1 MKEATRESVECEKMK
16 LWGWAQGPSL
26 RRSMSE
32 MVQTSEDSEQDS
44 PAVSSKTRTIQMMG
58 VGEGKQGW
66 LVVLTAAE
74 KWRKWE
80 QVSKWPGVVSTE
92 VANDLQEPFR
102 SRERELH
109 WRGEGEEQ
117 VAAGNSGS
125 SSANPFSESERG
137 SFWEIAW
144 FRWGIVWSRKNLLFK
159 LMEVIAEYRLMETIL
174 YKQKND
180 IYLNQKLNLS

>member
-1 MKEATRESVECEKMK
+1 
-16 LWGWAQGPSL
+16 
-26 RRSMSE
+26 
-32 MVQTSEDSEQDS
+32 
-44 PAVSSKTRTIQMMG
+44 MG
-58 VGEGKQGW
+58 
-66 LVVLTAAE
+66 
-74 KWRKWE
+74 
-80 QVSKWPGVVSTE
+80 TE
-92 VANDLQEPFR
+92 VANDLQEQFQ

-117 VAAGNSGS
+117 VAAVNSGS
-125 SSANPFSESERG
+125 SSANPFSESEWG

-144 FRWGIVWSRKNLLFK
+144 FRWGIVWSRKNLLSK